1 MTVARDFID
10 GTPLVEASAM
20 ARRALRTSTG
30 VSKVGWMVVAFA
42 VGVALVIAARLLHG
56 QDWESAQ
63 QVADHPPLDEEE
75 YRRLLEER
83 TRRYLKMSLDDF
95 LKHLDAG
102 TLPDT
107 AVVAHLKGLVGAAA
121 AEPSG

>member
-1 MTVARDFID
+1 MTVAREFID

-20 ARRALRTSTG
+20 ARRALRTSRG
-30 VSKVGWMVVAFA
+30 ASKAGWMVVAFA
-42 VGVALVIAARLLHG
+42 AGVALAIAALLLRD
-56 QDWESAQ
+56 QDLEPAR
-63 QVADHPPLDEEE
+63 QVASHPPLDEEG
-75 YRRLLEER
+75 YRRLLDER
-83 TRRYLKMSLDDF
+83 TRRYLGMSLDEF

-107 AVVAHLKGLVGAAA
+107 AAVAHLKGLVGAAA